1 MVCLQLNIR
10 RGFCFQDFVKAF
22 RKKWNGKK
30 KSYKYIVSFI
40 GEAGVD
46 NDGITRVLFRF
57 GISIR
62 FLLETVYAA
71 NIIHFSK

>member
-30 KSYKYIVSFI
+30 KSYQYIISFI
-40 GEAGVD
+40 REAGVD
-46 NDGITRVLFRF
+46 NCGVSREFYAGWDCK
-57 GISIR
+57 
-62 FLLETVYAA
+62 FLLETVYAV

>member
-10 RGFCFQDFVKAF
+10 RAFCFQDFIKAF

-30 KSYKYIVSFI
+30 KSYQYTVSFI
-40 GEAGVD
+40 RKAVVD
-46 NDGITRVLFRF
+46 NGGVSREFYAGWDFKL
-57 GISIR
+57 
-62 FLLETVYAA
+62 LLETVYAA